1 MAGTHYIG
9 LEKKICPTLLFRPGF
24 PAWRAEGEMR
34 FTGMLLGMAG
44 MAGLGMGAE
53 TCTVRVHVNN
63 LFVAPP
69 AALFQAKSVAR
80 EMFGRIGVQ
89 VQWQGTAARD
99 TDAGC
104 WPPVEIDLEAGLP
117 EADRPDSMAYATPY
131 AEGRARIHVFVARV
145 ASMVPANRM
154 GILLGHVLVHEITH
168 VLQGVSRHSGQ
179 GVMKAHWDIPD
190 FRAMEV
196 HPLPF
201 DDLDV
206 LLIHAGVRR
215 STVGE
220 PLTSANE

>member
-1 MAGTHYIG
+1 MV
-9 LEKKICPTLLFRPGF
+9 
-24 PAWRAEGEMR
+24 M
-34 FTGMLLGMAG
+34 
-44 MAGLGMGAE
+44 
-53 TCTVRVHVNN
+53 VHVNN
-63 LFVAPP
+63 LSVAPP
-69 AALFQAKSVAR
+69 AALFQAKSMAR

-89 VQWQGTAARD
+89 VQWQGTAPRD

-117 EADRPDSMAYATPY
+117 GADRPDSMAYAMPY
-131 AEGRARIHVFVARV
+131 QEGRARIHVFVRRI
-145 ASMVPANRM
+145 ASMVPASHM

-168 VLQGVSRHSGQ
+168 VLQGVDRHSGQ

-190 FRAMEV
+190 LRAMEV

-215 STVGE
+215 SAGGE
-220 PLTSANE
+220 PLTAANE